1 MNSEIQK
8 TLFIDQ
14 LQAGQQVRD
23 IFLLSKKTLYETK
36 AGKPYL
42 ALGLMDRTGEI
53 EARLWD
59 NALHFDG
66 AAATGDFVFV
76 TGVAKPYREQLQ
88 LTVAGLE
95 AVGEHEVALE
105 QFLPA
110 SKRPLEEMRHEL
122 KEVLDGVADPAIRAL
137 LEEIFQGK
145 NLEDFIHAP
154 AAKKMHHAYI
164 GGLVEH
170 TLSIIG
176 MAHKTADHYPML
188 DRDLLVAGALLH
200 DIAKIREFDFARPP
214 FEYTDQGRLVGHLVL
229 GAEMVRQAAG
239 KVKGLTTEKVDQVV
253 HLILSHHGQLEFGSP
268 VLPMTPEAML
278 LHHLDD
284 MDAKM
289 NYMEQLSRKMEEP
302 GYQWT
307 EYQRPLERFLYLRGQ
322 GQEGKETLTEN
333 QGYDHRTSRKER
345 PKPLS
350 SGQAKQKQQSLF

>member
-1 MNSEIQK
+1 MSSEIQK

-23 IFLLSKKTLYETK
+23 IFLLSRKTLFETK

-53 EARLWD
+53 EARVWD
-59 NALHFDG
+59 NALQLDE
-66 AAATGDFVFV
+66 AAQTGDFVLAS
-76 TGVAKPYREQLQ
+76 GVAKPYREQLQ

-95 AVGEHEVALE
+95 VVSESSVSLE
-105 QFLPA
+105 QFMPA
-110 SKRPLEEMRHEL
+110 SKRSLKGMRQELEEVIAR
-122 KEVLDGVADPAIRAL
+122 VADPAIRSL
-137 LEEIFQGK
+137 LQEIFQEK
-145 NLEDFIHAP
+145 TLEDFIHSP

-164 GGLVEH
+164 GGLAEH

-176 MAHKTADHYPML
+176 MVHKTADHYPIL

-214 FEYTDQGRLVGHLVL
+214 FDYTDQGRLIGHLVL
-229 GAEMVRQAAG
+229 GAEMVRKAAENVAG
-239 KVKGLTTEKVDQVV
+239 ITTEQVDQIT

-289 NYMEQLSRKMEEP
+289 NYMEQLSSKMEEP

-307 EYQRPLERFLYLRGQ
+307 DYQRPLERFLYLRGQ
-322 GQEGKETLTEN
+322 KQDSHAGGAEQQAHNPGPSVQK
-333 QGYDHRTSRKER
+333 S
-345 PKPLS
+345 PKPLNN
-350 SGQAKQKQQSLF
+350 GQAKQKQQSLF